1 MEHKRIKT
9 IINKRTKSKPITRA
23 ELCRITGLSDRAVR
37 NIISELRNDGNWII
51 NRGEG
56 YYRARSQKDREY
68 VIKEYTSRIA
78 KMSIIIRNL
87 NNKSEG
93 QITM

>member
-1 MEHKRIKT
+1 MITFFIKNFNPLQT
-9 IINKRTKSKPITRA
+9 SSPILPSK
-23 ELCRITGLSDRAVR
+23 

-78 KMSIIIRNL
+78 KMSIIVRNL
-87 NNKSEG
+87 NTKSEG